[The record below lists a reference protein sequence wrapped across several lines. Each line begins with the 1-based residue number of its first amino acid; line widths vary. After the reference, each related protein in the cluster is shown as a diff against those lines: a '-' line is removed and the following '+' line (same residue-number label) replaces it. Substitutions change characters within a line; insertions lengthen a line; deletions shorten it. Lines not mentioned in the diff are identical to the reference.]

1 MMGGLGMQKERRKAM
16 TPGKLHTDIN
26 PKNKL
31 TVRNGMAYRRIIT
44 CYIFMI
50 SGGCNG
56 RT

>member
-1 MMGGLGMQKERRKAM
+1 MGGLGMQKERRKAM